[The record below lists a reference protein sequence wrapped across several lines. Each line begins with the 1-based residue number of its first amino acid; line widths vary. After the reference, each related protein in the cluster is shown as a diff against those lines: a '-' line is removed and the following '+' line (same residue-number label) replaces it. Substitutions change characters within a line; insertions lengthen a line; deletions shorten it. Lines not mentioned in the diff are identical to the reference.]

1 MFLGVVM
8 KLFLDCSLLSIGG
21 GVQVGLGLIHN
32 IVNDSDF
39 QLILVASPQINEQIS
54 DDIKNKLFAYHVLE
68 NVSIFKKI
76 KQGRF
81 LAQLEEKYNPN
92 LVFCVFGPCYWQ
104 PKSKFLQGF
113 ALPKMLYPESRR
125 NYAKKSDKARE
136 ELIDY
141 FKAYFFKRN
150 SKHIV
155 VETEVFKERLIQK
168 FNLDSR
174 YVYVIPNSYSPAFQ
188 KSVKENAASIT
199 TNENEINVFVPGGY
213 YRHKNYEVL
222 PEVAKELLNLN
233 INKSFCFYLSL
244 NPKSKGW
251 LHIQKIAIDLG
262 VLDYIKTLG
271 HISNAEIG
279 KEYLRSNIIMSL
291 SSAEASTAVYPE
303 AMCAKRPLVVSDTD
317 FARKLCKEAALYV
330 SPFNAK
336 EVAETI
342 NLLSHNENLRINL
355 IENGD
360 KVFINNYPDPEAK
373 WKMQRELL
381 VKLANSN

>member
-1 MFLGVVM
+1 M
-8 KLFLDCSLLSIGG
+8 KLFIDCSLLSIGG
-21 GVQVGLGLIHN
+21 GIQVGLSIIQN
-32 IVNDSDF
+32 ITKDPLF
-39 QLILVASPQINEQIS
+39 QVVLVASPQIDEQL
-54 DDIKNKLFAYHVLE
+54 DDNIKKNLFAYHVFE
-68 NVSIFKKI
+68 NAHPLKKI
-76 KQGRF
+76 IQGRF
-81 LAQLEEKYNPN
+81 LSKLEKKYKPD
-92 LVFCVFGPCYWQ
+92 LVFCVFGPCYWS
-104 PKSKFLQGF
+104 PKSNFIQGF
-113 ALPKMLYPESRR
+113 ALPKMLYPESRK
-125 NYAKKSDKARE
+125 NYIKKSQRIKE

-141 FKAYFFKRN
+141 FKAYFFKKN
-150 SKHIV
+150 SKHII
-155 VETEVFKERLIQK
+155 VETDIFKNRLLQK

-188 KSVKENAASIT
+188 KSIKENTASIT
-199 TNENEINVFVPGGY
+199 ANENEINIFVPGGY

-233 INKSFCFYLSL
+233 INKNFCFYLSL

-271 HISNAEIG
+271 HVSNAEIG

>member
-1 MFLGVVM
+1 MGLGM

-21 GVQVGLGLIHN
+21 GVQVGLSIIQN
-32 IVNDSDF
+32 IANDSSF
-39 QLILVASPQINEQIS
+39 QLIVTASPQINEQLN
-54 DDIKNKLFAYHVLE
+54 DDVKNKLFAYHVVE

-76 KQGRF
+76 KQGKL
-81 LAQLEEKYNPN
+81 LAELEERYNPD

-104 PKSKFLQGF
+104 PKANFLQGF
-113 ALPKMLYPESRR
+113 ALPKMLYPESRK
-125 NYAKKSDKARE
+125 NYTKKSYKFKE

-141 FKAYFFKRN
+141 FKAYFFKKN
-150 SKHIV
+150 SKHVV
-155 VETEVFKERLIQK
+155 VETDVFKDRLLQK

-188 KSVKENAASIT
+188 KSIKDNLASINP
-199 TNENEINVFVPGGY
+199 NENEINIFVPGGY

-222 PEVAKELLNLN
+222 PEIASQLL
-233 INKSFCFYLSL
+233 INNRNKNFCFYLSL
-244 NPKSKGW
+244 NPESTGW
-251 LHIQKIAIDLG
+251 LNIQKIAIDLG
-262 VLDYIKTLG
+262 VLEHIKTLG
-271 HISNAEIG
+271 HIPNAEIG

-303 AMCAKRPLVVSDTD
+303 AMCAKRPLIVSDTD

-330 SPFNAK
+330 NPFNAK
-336 EVAETI
+336 EIAEKI
-342 NLLSHNENLRINL
+342 IYLSNNESLRINL

-360 KVFINNYPDPEAK
+360 KVFISNYPDPDSK

-381 VKLANSN
+381 IKLANLN

>member
-1 MFLGVVM
+1 M

-21 GVQVGLGLIHN
+21 GVQVGLSIIYN
-32 IVNDSDF
+32 IVNDSNF
-39 QLILVASPQINEQIS
+39 QLIVAASPQINEQL
-54 DDIKNKLFAYHVLE
+54 DDNIKNQLFAYHVLE

-76 KQGRF
+76 KQGKV
-81 LAQLEEKYNPN
+81 LAQLEERYNPD

-104 PKSKFLQGF
+104 PKANFLQGF

-188 KSVKENAASIT
+188 KSIKENADSIT
-199 TNENEINVFVPGGY
+199 SKKNEINIFVPGGY

-222 PEVAKELLNLN
+222 PEIAKELLSFN
-233 INKSFCFYLSL
+233 INKNFCFYLSL
-244 NPKSKGW
+244 NPESTGW
-251 LHIQKIAIDLG
+251 LNIQKTAIDLG
-262 VLDYIKTLG
+262 VVDYIKTLG
-271 HISNAEIG
+271 HVPNAEIG
-279 KEYLRSNIIMSL
+279 KEYLQSNIIMSL

-303 AMCAKRPLVVSDTD
+303 AMCAKRPLIVSDID

-330 SPFNAK
+330 NPFDAK
-336 EVAETI
+336 EIAEKI
-342 NLLSHNENLRINL
+342 IYLSNNESLRIKL

-360 KVFINNYPDPEAK
+360 KVFISNYPDPESK

-381 VKLANSN
+381 IKLANLN